1 MTNTGLEVFDD
12 TLQKTNIWLKE
23 IESELG
29 PDRQRSYHALRAV
42 LHALRDRLTVDE
54 AAHLGA
60 QLPLLVR
67 GIYYES
73 YRPAG
78 KPNKI
83 RSRDEFL
90 ARVNSDLQNIRP
102 IGADDAVRAV
112 FRVVGRNCDP
122 GEVREVIGSLPADV
136 RTLWPDHH
144 RFMSEAA
151 ARVD

>member
-1 MTNTGLEVFDD
+1 MTSTGLEVFDD
-12 TLQKTNIWLKE
+12 TLQKTNLWLKD
-23 IESELG
+23 IEAELG

-54 AAHLGA
+54 AAHLSA
-60 QLPLLVR
+60 QLPMLVR

-78 KPNKI
+78 KPDKI

-90 ARVNSDLQNIRP
+90 GRVNANLQNIRP

-112 FRVVGRNCDP
+112 FGAIGHHCDP
-122 GEVREVIGSLPADV
+122 GEVREVVSSLPIEI
-136 RTLWPDHH
+136 RTLWPNHD
-144 RFMSEAA
+144 RFMSPAA
-151 ARVD
+151 SQAD